1 MKRKS
6 RHIVL
11 IICMILNILSVWCQ
25 DTTWASSSVE
35 TKLDQLINTYK
46 NTYWT
51 TDGKPSDSSGSTS
64 KTYHGKQ
71 CKGFASYIFNE
82 LFGGGWIGA
91 TASSDYYIPNPNG
104 ATEIGKKS
112 GFSST
117 DTGTVSELLKKGMPG
132 DLIQVKRRGRSTPH
146 TMILRSVN
154 SSGITVFDCNADGH
168 CKVQVYDISWATFA
182 SKNDG
187 MSLYHSTKY
196 PVIPDSCNCSDSY
209 AGNYTV
215 TTSQL
220 PLTIRSGHGGSY
232 GKVGSIPKGTT
243 VYVSKA
249 NGSWAHVT
257 YNGVSGYC
265 SMEYLS
271 KQEPAVEEGWV
282 DIGTNFFAKII
293 NTSSGKMLTNSND
306 DVRTYSENGDSTQI
320 WKFHR
325 LDDGSYWI
333 INISNGKA
341 LDVYDASSASGTN
354 VQTWEAHHGD
364 AQRWFIYG
372 SQGNYSLRPACA
384 PSCRLDVQDGFQ
396 GENGNI
402 WIYEK
407 NDSGAQKFTIQKT
420 GEGTIQAKNVG
431 EDFYAYIINTA
442 AGKHLT
448 SDGSNVTMRNETGK
462 AEQVWHFQKQSDN
475 SYKITSCLDGN
486 NLDVY
491 DAGTTDGT
499 NLQVYWDNGN
509 NAQRWYIY
517 GESGAYYFRAR
528 CGELVI
534 DIPGGSTADGE
545 NVHMWTYNGGTAQKF
560 QIQGVTMCN
569 GVSLDCSSKTL
580 LGRGDTL
587 QLTGTVLPSD
597 ASHKW
602 LAWSSSNTG
611 VAKVDSNGLVTAVG
625 EGSATITARTQ
636 DGSNVS
642 ATCQIT
648 VLQDQNVGDDFYA
661 YITNT
666 AAGKHL
672 TNDGINVSMRSD
684 TGKADQVWHFQRQS
698 DNSYKIISCLNG
710 RNLDVYGAGTTD
722 GVNLQVHWDNGN
734 KAQYW
739 YICGTPNAYYFRA
752 LCGELVIDIP
762 NGSTADGENAWM
774 WTYNGESAQQFSIQK
789 VNMCS
794 GVTLDYSN
802 KTLLGI
808 GATTQLTGA
817 VLPAD
822 ATNKALFWSSSN
834 TAVATVDSNGL
845 VTAIGAGNTTI
856 AATTQDGSNISAV
869 CEITVFKDQNI
880 GDDFYAYIINTAAG
894 KYLTSDNTNVSICGG
909 IEKAEQIWHF
919 QRQNDNSYKVI
930 SCLNG
935 KVLDVANAGRVN
947 GTNLGVYE
955 SNETWAQRWY
965 ICGEQG
971 SYCFRA
977 QCGELVI
984 DIPNDSTENGENV
997 WMWTYNGG
1005 SAQQFSIQKMNI
1017 CSGVTLNYSNKTL
1030 SKIGATIQ
1038 LKGTVLP
1045 AEATNK
1051 MLLWSSSNT
1060 AVATVDSNGLVT
1072 AVGAGSATITA
1083 TTQDGSN
1090 ISATCEI
1097 AVCELLTV
1105 TGKASLSEVIAGN
1118 SVTVTATASGGKA
1131 GYTYSFLIHNLE
1143 TDQWFRV
1150 AQFGTADKYV
1160 WIANG
1165 TGAREFFAEVKDLA
1179 GTVVRSKAIK
1189 VTVKAKSIPLSISGK
1204 VSTSE
1209 VTSGKTVTIRANA
1222 TGGTGDYTY
1231 SFLIHNLE
1239 NDSWYRWAF
1248 DKSAEHVWTANG
1260 SGNREFFAEVKD
1272 EAGTVVRSEAMKV
1285 TVKSEQIP
1293 LAITGKASVSQVVEG
1308 NIVTLSASATGG
1320 AGDYTYSF
1328 LIHNLENDTWYR
1340 WAFDKSAEHV
1350 WTANGSGSREFFAE
1364 VKDAVGTV
1372 VRSEAMKVT
1381 VGSGSNTE
1389 PLRILASADKT
1400 QVASGT
1406 AVTISALAVGGSGSY
1421 TYSFL
1426 VHNLANDSWYRF
1438 GDFTEAFSY
1447 TWTAGDAGTRE
1458 FFAEAKD
1465 SNGTVVR
1472 SSAVIITVK

>member
-1 MKRKS
+1 MKRLKK
-6 RHIVL
+6 RRWLNEV
-11 IICMILNILSVWCQ
+11 IIIIAVYMISILFQHPYTAYAATYYWPVDTKYNITCGFYGYTGHNGVDFAVPIGTPVYASVGGKATVVDRGCLGSHRDGGKPECPKKESCDAWKNGGNNGSYGNYIKITQSDGMVSYYCHLKTGIPIS
-25 DTTWASSSVE
+25 DGVTVSAG
-35 TKLDQLINTYK
+35 QLIGYSGCAGNTTGPHLHFEIRK
-46 NTYWT
+46 NGTR
-51 TDGKPSDSSGSTS
+51 
-64 KTYHGKQ
+64 
-71 CKGFASYIFNE
+71 
-82 LFGGGWIGA
+82 L
-91 TASSDYYIPNPNG
+91 NPEEYLTRSN
-104 ATEIGKKS
+104 
-112 GFSST
+112 
-117 DTGTVSELLKKGMPG
+117 VS
-132 DLIQVKRRGRSTPH
+132 
-146 TMILRSVN
+146 N
-154 SSGITVFDCNADGH
+154 S
-168 CKVQVYDISWATFA
+168 
-182 SKNDG
+182 
-187 MSLYHSTKY
+187 
-196 PVIPDSCNCSDSY
+196 DSCNCSDSY

-282 DIGTNFFAKII
+282 DIGTGFYARMI
-293 NTSSGKMLTNSND
+293 NASYYKFLTDSND
-306 DVRTYSENGDSTQI
+306 DVRTYSENGNSNQVWRFDRNS
-320 WKFHR
+320 
-325 LDDGSYWI
+325 DGSYQI
-333 INISNGKA
+333 QNVASGKV
-341 LDVYDASSASGTN
+341 LDVSNAGSDNGTN
-354 VQTWEAHHGD
+354 VWVCDSNHTEA
-364 AQRWFIYG
+364 QKWYIYG
-372 SQGNYSLRPACA
+372 SQWNYSLRPGCA
-384 PSCRLDVQDGFQ
+384 PKCRLDVQDGFQ

-407 NDSGAQKFTIQKT
+407 NDSAAQKFTIQKT
-420 GEGTIQAKNVG
+420 GDGTIQAQNVG
-431 EDFYAYIINTA
+431 DDFYAYIINTA
-442 AGKHLT
+442 AWKHLT
-448 SDGSNVTMRNETGK
+448 SDGNNVTMRNMTGK
-462 AEQVWHFQKQSDN
+462 AEQVWHFQKRSDDN
-475 SYKITSCLDGN
+475 SYKIVSCLDGKI
-486 NLDVY
+486 LDVTNL
-491 DAGTTDGT
+491 GTEDGT
-499 NLQVYWDNGN
+499 NLGVCGN
-509 NAQRWYIY
+509 NDSNAQRWYVY

-560 QIQGVTMCN
+560 QIWKVIMCN
-569 GVSLDCSSKTL
+569 GVSLDHSNETL
-580 LGRGDTL
+580 LGIGTTL
-587 QLTGTVLPSD
+587 QLTGTVSPAD
-597 ASHKW
+597 ASYRW
-602 LAWSSSNTG
+602 ISWSSDNTS
-611 VAKVDSNGLVTAVG
+611 VATVDSNGLVTAVG
-625 EGSATITARTQ
+625 EGTATITARTQ

-739 YICGTPNAYYFRA
+739 YICGIPNAYYFRA

-794 GVTLDYSN
+794 GVTLNCSN

-845 VTAIGAGNTTI
+845 VTAVGEGTATI
-856 AATTQDGSNISAV
+856 TARTQDGSNVSAT
-869 CEITVFKDQNI
+869 CQITVLQDQNV
-880 GDDFYAYIINTAAG
+880 GDDFYAYITNTAAG
-894 KYLTSDNTNVSICGG
+894 KHLTNDGINVSMRSDTG
-909 IEKAEQIWHF
+909 KADQVWHF
-919 QRQNDNSYKVI
+919 QRQSDNSYKVI

-935 KVLDVANAGRVN
+935 KILDVANAGRVD
-947 GTNLGVYE
+947 GTNLDVYE

-1118 SVTVTATASGGKA
+1118 SVTITATASGGKA

-1143 TDQWFRV
+1143 TDKWFRV
-1150 AQFGTADKYV
+1150 AEFGDSKQYI
-1160 WIANG
+1160 WIASG
-1165 TGAREFFAEVKDLA
+1165 SGKREFFAEAKDSA
-1179 GTVVRSKAIK
+1179 GTVVRSEAIK
-1189 VTVKAKSIPLSISGK
+1189 VTVKAKSTPLSISGK

-1209 VTSGKTVTIRANA
+1209 VTFGKTVTIHANA

-1260 SGNREFFAEVKD
+1260 SGSREFFAEVKD
-1272 EAGTVVRSEAMKV
+1272 AAGTVVRSEAMKV

-1293 LAITGKASVSQVVEG
+1293 LAITGKVSASQVAEG
-1308 NIVTLSASATGG
+1308 NTVTLSSSATGG
-1320 AGDYTYSF
+1320 AGSYTYSF
-1328 LIHNLENDTWYR
+1328 LIHNLENDSWYR

-1350 WTANGSGSREFFAE
+1350 WTASGSGSREFFVE
-1364 VKDAVGTV
+1364 VKDAAGTV
-1372 VRSEAMKVT
+1372 VRSAAMKVT
-1381 VGSGSNTE
+1381 VDSGSNTE

-1400 QVASGT
+1400 QVTTGT

-1426 VHNLANDSWYRF
+1426 VHNLENDSWYRF
-1438 GDFTEAFSY
+1438 GDFAEAFSY

-1472 SSAVIITVK
+1472 SSAVIVTVK

>member
-1 MKRKS
+1 MKKRKIS
-6 RHIVL
+6 RNIVGVIFSI
-11 IICMILNILSVWCQ
+11 IICITGIAFSCTNKVYAVTQSEFDQKMSSLRSKYPNYS
-25 DTTWASSSVE
+25 TW
-35 TKLDQLINTYK
+35 TGTFN
-46 NTYWT
+46 
-51 TDGKPSDSSGSTS
+51 G
-64 KTYHGKQ
+64 GKQ
-71 CKGFASYIFNE
+71 CYGFAHMIGNDV
-82 LFGGGWIGA
+82 FGSLP
-91 TASSDYYIPNPNG
+91 SSWTKVYSIDSV
-104 ATEIGKKS
+104 K
-112 GFSST
+112 
-117 DTGTVSELLKKGMPG
+117 VG
-132 DLIQVKRRGRSTPH
+132 DLIQYGNTSGSGH
-146 TMILRSVN
+146 TIFVTGV
-154 SSGITVFDCNADGH
+154 SGNTITFLDCNGNGNYSGGS
-168 CKVQVYDISWATFA
+168 KVRTCGIKWDNTIQKNAKMFKKYSFSYLLSSPGISPDIQ
-182 SKNDG
+182 K
-187 MSLYHSTKY
+187 
-196 PVIPDSCNCSDSY
+196 PDTCNCSESY
-209 AGNYTV
+209 AGNYIV

-293 NTSSGKMLTNSND
+293 NTSSGKMLTNNND

-569 GVSLDCSSKTL
+569 GVSLDCSIKTL
-580 LGRGDTL
+580 LGRGNTL
-587 QLTGTVLPSD
+587 QLTGTVSPSD
-597 ASHKW
+597 ASYKW
-602 LAWSSSNTG
+602 LSWSSSNTG
-611 VAKVDSNGLVTAVG
+611 VATVDANGLVTAVG

-661 YITNT
+661 YITNI

-698 DNSYKIISCLNG
+698 DNSYKVISCLNG
-710 RNLDVYGAGTTD
+710 KILDVANAGRVDGTNLDVYESNET
-722 GVNLQVHWDNGN
+722 W
-734 KAQYW
+734 AQRW
-739 YICGTPNAYYFRA
+739 YICGEQESYCFRA
-752 LCGELVIDIP
+752 QCGELVINIP
-762 NGSTADGENAWM
+762 NGSTADGENVQM
-774 WTYNGESAQQFSIQK
+774 WTYNGGSAQQFSIQK

-808 GATTQLTGA
+808 GVTTQLTGA

-834 TAVATVDSNGL
+834 TAVATVDSKGL
-845 VTAIGAGNTTI
+845 VTAIGAGNATI
-856 AATTQDGSNISAV
+856 VATTQDGSNV
-869 CEITVFKDQNI
+869 
-880 GDDFYAYIINTAAG
+880 
-894 KYLTSDNTNVSICGG
+894 
-909 IEKAEQIWHF
+909 
-919 QRQNDNSYKVI
+919 
-930 SCLNG
+930 
-935 KVLDVANAGRVN
+935 
-947 GTNLGVYE
+947 
-955 SNETWAQRWY
+955 
-965 ICGEQG
+965 
-971 SYCFRA
+971 
-977 QCGELVI
+977 
-984 DIPNDSTENGENV
+984 
-997 WMWTYNGG
+997 
-1005 SAQQFSIQKMNI
+1005 
-1017 CSGVTLNYSNKTL
+1017 
-1030 SKIGATIQ
+1030 
-1038 LKGTVLP
+1038 
-1045 AEATNK
+1045 
-1051 MLLWSSSNT
+1051 
-1060 AVATVDSNGLVT
+1060 
-1072 AVGAGSATITA
+1072 
-1083 TTQDGSN
+1083 
-1090 ISATCEI
+1090 SATCDI
-1097 AVCELLTV
+1097 TVCELLKV

-1118 SVTVTATASGGKA
+1118 SVTITATASGGKV

-1143 TDQWFRV
+1143 TDKWFRV
-1150 AQFGTADKYV
+1150 AEFGNSGKYIWTAS
-1160 WIANG
+1160 G
-1165 TGAREFFAEVKDLA
+1165 SGAREFFVEAKDST
-1179 GTVVRSKAIK
+1179 GTVVRSEAIK
-1189 VTVKAKSIPLSISGK
+1189 VTVKAKSVPLSVSGK

-1209 VTSGKTVTIRANA
+1209 VTSGKTVTISASA
-1222 TGGTGDYTY
+1222 IGGAGDYTY

-1239 NDSWYRWAF
+1239 NNIWYRWPF
-1248 DKSAEHVWTANG
+1248 DKNAEHVWIANG
-1260 SGNREFFAEVKD
+1260 SGSREFFAEVKD
-1272 EAGTVVRSEAMKV
+1272 GAGTVVRSSAMKV
-1285 TVKSEQIP
+1285 TVKSATTP
-1293 LAITGKASVSQVVEG
+1293 LAITGKVSASQVAAG
-1308 NIVTLSASATGG
+1308 KTVTISASATGG
-1320 AGDYTYSF
+1320 TGSYTYSF

-1340 WAFDKSAEHV
+1340 WSFDKSAEHV
-1350 WTANGSGSREFFAE
+1350 WKASGSGSREFFAE
-1364 VKDAVGTV
+1364 VKDAAGTV
-1372 VRSEAMKVT
+1372 VRSAAMKVT

-1400 QVASGT
+1400 QVTTGL
-1406 AVTISALAVGGSGSY
+1406 AVTISALAVG
-1421 TYSFL
+1421 
-1426 VHNLANDSWYRF
+1426 
-1438 GDFTEAFSY
+1438 
-1447 TWTAGDAGTRE
+1447 
-1458 FFAEAKD
+1458 
-1465 SNGTVVR
+1465 
-1472 SSAVIITVK
+1472 